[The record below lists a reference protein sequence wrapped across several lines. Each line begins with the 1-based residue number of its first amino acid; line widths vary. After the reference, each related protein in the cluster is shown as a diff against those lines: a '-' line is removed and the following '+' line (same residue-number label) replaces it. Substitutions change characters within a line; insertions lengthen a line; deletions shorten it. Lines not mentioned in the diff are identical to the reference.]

1 MYARLM
7 ADQVTVTATRTQ
19 LAAVAEAEPPE
30 AASAAVSS
38 NRRQAA
44 MAQPLIPPPMPWV
57 ELWRRLLLL
66 VQDWWWQL
74 GITFICGVGHV
85 TAVIGLGVVSAL
97 IVGQVARGVDYT
109 TTLTTLGVLIPL
121 SAVLHYLESWLAHD
135 LAYRL
140 LAEMRV
146 RMYEVLDRLA
156 PAYLY
161 RRRSGDLVSLVT
173 ADVET
178 VELFFAHTIAPG
190 FVAVMVPVTVLAVL
204 GYSAWP
210 LAVVLLPFLLLVGS
224 SPFLASRQQERLAHA
239 MREQL
244 GEVNAYTV
252 DSIQGLKE
260 IVAFTRGPGQLA
272 ALQAYGTQLHEV
284 RRRFLNHLSFEHVL
298 VEALM
303 GAGGL
308 VVMTLGAVLVAR
320 GHLAASTVPVLT
332 LLAMASFVPV
342 SEIARIGKE
351 LSDALASA
359 RRIFAVEDEPVTV
372 QDGPGVPVTLS
383 RNGVGVPV
391 VSYEDVGFTYIP
403 GDLPALRRVSF
414 AVQRGQTVALVG
426 RSGSGKTTAMH
437 LLLRFWDPERGRIV
451 LGGHD
456 VRQYTLDTLRQHM
469 ALVSQDTYLFNA
481 SVRENLRLGC
491 PEATDAAL
499 EQAAREAHAH
509 EFIARLPEGY
519 DTRLGERGVQLSG
532 GQRQRL
538 AIARAILKDA
548 PILLLDEATSHLDS
562 ENERLVHEALKRL
575 MAGRTTLLIAH
586 RLSTVRDADLIV
598 VLGEGCVVEQGTHAE
613 LLAQGGVYAR
623 LVARQEAD
631 SPSLTTESVSD
642 VVTSEILP

>member
-1 MYARLM
+1 M
-7 ADQVTVTATRTQ
+7 
-19 LAAVAEAEPPE
+19 
-30 AASAAVSS
+30 
-38 NRRQAA
+38 
-44 MAQPLIPPPMPWV
+44 
-57 ELWRRLLLL
+57 
-66 VQDWWWQL
+66 
-74 GITFICGVGHV
+74 
-85 TAVIGLGVVSAL
+85 
-97 IVGQVARGVDYT
+97 
-109 TTLTTLGVLIPL
+109 
-121 SAVLHYLESWLAHD
+121 
-135 LAYRL
+135 
-140 LAEMRV
+140 
-146 RMYEVLDRLA
+146 
-156 PAYLY
+156 
-161 RRRSGDLVSLVT
+161 
-173 ADVET
+173 
-178 VELFFAHTIAPG
+178 
-190 FVAVMVPVTVLAVL
+190 
-204 GYSAWP
+204 
-210 LAVVLLPFLLLVGS
+210 
-224 SPFLASRQQERLAHA
+224 
-239 MREQL
+239 
-244 GEVNAYTV
+244 
-252 DSIQGLKE
+252 
-260 IVAFTRGPGQLA
+260 AFTHGPWQLA
-272 ALQAYGTQLHEV
+272 ALQAYGTQLNEV

-383 RNGVGVPV
+383 HNGTGVPV
-391 VSYEDVGFTYIP
+391 VCYEDVGFTYVP
-403 GDLPALRRVSF
+403 GDPPALRQVNF

-437 LLLRFWDPERGRIV
+437 LLLRFWDPARGRIV
-451 LGGHD
+451 LSGHD
-456 VRQYTLDTLRQHM
+456 VRQYTLDTLRQQM

-481 SVRENLRLGC
+481 SVRENLRLGH

-509 EFIARLPEGY
+509 EFILRLPDGY

-598 VLGEGCVVEQGTHAE
+598 VLDEGRVVEQGTHAE
-613 LLAQGGVYAR
+613 LLVQGGVYAR
-623 LVARQEAD
+623 LVARQDTD
-631 SPSLTTESVSD
+631 SPSLSTESVPD
-642 VVTSEILP
+642 VVTSEVLP